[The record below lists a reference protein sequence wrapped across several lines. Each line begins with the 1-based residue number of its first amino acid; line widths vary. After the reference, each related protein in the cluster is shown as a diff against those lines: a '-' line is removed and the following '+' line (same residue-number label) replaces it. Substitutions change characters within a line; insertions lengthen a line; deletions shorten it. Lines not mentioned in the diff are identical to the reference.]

1 MTDCQRNVLPME
13 LHHISYS
20 ENRGKARK
28 QGGLSGAW
36 VMSTELNLKVTAKL
50 GRQVYSFRKQNGFIY
65 CLKFTQG
72 KITAKYAV
80 NKKHKKKLKKRCGFC
95 VFFI

>member
-1 MTDCQRNVLPME
+1 MGF
-13 LHHISYS
+13 HHISHS

-50 GRQVYSFRKQNGFIY
+50 GRQPYSFTTKNGFIY
-65 CLKFTQG
+65 RLEFTWG
-72 KITAKYAV
+72 KITPKYDV
-80 NKKHKKKLKKRCGFC
+80 NKGHNKKSWSISRTKLQ
-95 VFFI
+95 